1 MEFMIELSD
10 IARARLRNQRL
21 THPMAGKPA
30 DVVAWLGAVQA
41 QDYGATRWN
50 VGMRLRGATDA
61 SVEKAF
67 NDGAILRTHVLRP
80 TWHFVTPTDIR
91 WMLALTAP
99 RVHALCAPRYR
110 RFGIDQAV
118 FKRCDAVLT
127 KALRGGNHLTR
138 EELHALF
145 EKAGIATR
153 GESLMSHLLM
163 RAELDQVICSGPRK
177 GKQFTYGLLDDRA
190 PRAQTMHRADALA
203 ELARRFFQSRG
214 PATVQDFARWSGLT
228 VADATRGLSAVES
241 ALERETIGRRTLWF
255 PSARRTRGTDLP
267 TAHLLGI
274 YDEYISGYKDRG
286 EIIDRKHGNR
296 LFAMGAAPTRIV
308 VINGRVIGTW
318 SRAVGK
324 RDTHLTWDLFVRVS
338 PAERKALEAAR
349 GRYLE
354 FVGTPVA

>member
-1 MEFMIELSD
+1 MIELSD
-10 IARARLRNQRL
+10 IARARLRSQRL
-21 THPMAGKPA
+21 THPMAGEPV

-50 VGMRLRGATDA
+50 VGMRLRSATDA

-80 TWHFVTPTDIR
+80 TWHFVTPADIR

-99 RVHALCAPRYR
+99 RVHALSASRYR
-110 RFGIDQAV
+110 HFGLDQTV

-127 KALRGGNHLTR
+127 KALRGGKHLTR
-138 EELHALF
+138 EELHAVF

-177 GKQFTYGLLDDRA
+177 GKQFTYALLEERA
-190 PRAQTMHRADALA
+190 PSVQTMHRADALA
-203 ELARRFFQSRG
+203 ALARRFFQSRG
-214 PATVQDFARWSGLT
+214 PATVQDFAKWSGLT

-241 ALERETIGRRTLWF
+241 ELEHEAIGRRTLWF
-255 PSARRTRGTDLP
+255 PPARRTRGTDVP

-274 YDEYISGYKDRG
+274 YDEYISGYKDRS
-286 EIIDRKHGNR
+286 EIVDPKHRDR
-296 LFAMGAAPTRIV
+296 LVAMGAAVTRIV
-308 VINGRVIGTW
+308 VVNGRVIGTW
-318 SRAVGK
+318 SRTVGR
-324 RDTHLTWDLFVRVS
+324 RDTRVTWDLFVRVS
-338 PAERKALEAAR
+338 PAERQAIAAAR
-349 GRYLE
+349 DRYLA
-354 FVGTPVA
+354 FMGTPMA